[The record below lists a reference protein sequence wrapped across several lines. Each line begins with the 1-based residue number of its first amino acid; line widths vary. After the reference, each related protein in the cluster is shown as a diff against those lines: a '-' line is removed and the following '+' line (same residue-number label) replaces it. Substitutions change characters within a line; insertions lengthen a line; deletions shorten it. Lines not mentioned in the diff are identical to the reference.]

1 MNIEEFKAKHAAL
14 DDIGQSDIERYLYQI
29 DLEADHS
36 DCEGETEFLRDLYSF
51 LLELFPEHNPYKER

>member
-1 MNIEEFKAKHAAL
+1 ML
-14 DDIGQSDIERYLYQI
+14 WLRMS

-51 LLELFPEHNPYKER
+51 LLEMFPEWNPCRERG